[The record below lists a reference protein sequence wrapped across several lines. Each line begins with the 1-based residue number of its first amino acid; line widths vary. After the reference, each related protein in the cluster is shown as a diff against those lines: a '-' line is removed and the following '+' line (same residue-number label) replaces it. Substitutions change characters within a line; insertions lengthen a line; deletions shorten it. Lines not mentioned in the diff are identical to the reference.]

1 MSSAEVT
8 SIEVKKAAVTEGA
21 PASLQVAGAG
31 KAPSPV
37 RAYGRLVGS
46 ELRLVF
52 RRRRNQ
58 LLLLVVAL
66 FPLLIGIALKVAA
79 PSGAGGGGGNGPSN
93 GTVFFNQLAGNGV
106 FLTFIALTMLLILVL
121 PVVVSIVAG
130 DSIAGEAGHGT
141 LRYLLAVP
149 AGRTRLL
156 SAKYLTIVAFATAAT
171 FIVAIV
177 ALLVGVVLFPVGPVA
192 LLSGTT
198 VSLADG
204 LLRIFLVTL
213 YISAAMAAVGAIGL
227 AISTLTEH
235 AIGAIAALMILVVGS
250 EVVDQVPQF
259 ASAGPYLP
267 THWWTMFDSLLRSP
281 VDTTTLWHGLAS
293 SAVYAALFFLFAW
306 ARFTTSDVTSLGA
319 AFRVLSHVLPGEYHP
334 EVRGELAGTTQ
345 LRPAQGIIL
354 IPARP
359 ASRRSC
365 GRCRWSPPCGPGAA
379 CSPATRVPAS
389 RG

>member
-21 PASLQVAGAG
+21 PAGLEAVGPG
-31 KAPSPV
+31 EAPSPV

-66 FPLLIGIALKVAA
+66 FPLVIGIALKVAA
-79 PSGAGGGGGNGPSN
+79 PSGGGGKGPSN
-93 GTVFFNQLAGNGV
+93 GTAFFNQLAGNGV

-156 SAKYLTIVAFATAAT
+156 SAKYLSIVAFGTAAT

-177 ALLVGVVLFPVGPVA
+177 ALLSGVALFPVGPVS

-204 LLRIFLVTL
+204 LLRVFLVTL
-213 YISAAMAAVGAIGL
+213 YISAAMAAIGAIGL
-227 AISTLTEH
+227 TISTLTEH

-281 VDTTTLWHGLAS
+281 IDTTTLWHGLVS
-293 SAVYAALFFLFAW
+293 FAVYAALFCLFAW
-306 ARFTTSDVTSLGA
+306 ARFTTSDVTS
-319 AFRVLSHVLPGEYHP
+319 
-334 EVRGELAGTTQ
+334 
-345 LRPAQGIIL
+345 
-354 IPARP
+354 
-359 ASRRSC
+359 
-365 GRCRWSPPCGPGAA
+365 
-379 CSPATRVPAS
+379 
-389 RG
+389 